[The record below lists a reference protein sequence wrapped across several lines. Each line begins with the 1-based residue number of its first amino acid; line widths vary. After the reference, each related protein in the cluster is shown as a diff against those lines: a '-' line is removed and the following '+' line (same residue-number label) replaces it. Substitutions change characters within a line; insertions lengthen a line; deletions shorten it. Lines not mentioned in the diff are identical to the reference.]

1 MNKRLAEE
9 WLFKILMI
17 TSLCFVLGSL
27 LIIIGL
33 VLYHGAPAITIEMV
47 TQTSSM
53 SLYTGRGGGILNAI
67 IGSIL
72 LAIPATILAFIV
84 GIFIALYLQRDFTD
98 PRLTN
103 IIRFVLDI
111 LWGTPS
117 IIYGVF
123 CMMIM
128 FALGATTSLL
138 WGIIA
143 LTLLEIPIITR
154 YMDESINM
162 VPHGLK
168 ESAYSLGSTR
178 VETAF
183 KIVRKQ
189 ALPGILAGVLLGL
202 GRGIGDAASIVFLI
216 GDSNSIP
223 TSLNSP
229 TSALPT
235 MIFNLY
241 SQPDPYVRQKA
252 YAAAF
257 ILLMI
262 VLLISVTSRV
272 ITKRITKHV
281 IR

>member
-1 MNKRLAEE
+1 LNKRVIEE
-9 WLFKILMI
+9 GVFEILMI
-17 TSLCFVLGSL
+17 LSLVFVLGSL
-27 LIIIGL
+27 IIIISL
-33 VLYHGAPAITIEMV
+33 VLYHGAPAITVEML
-47 TQTSSM
+47 TQTSS
-53 SLYTGRGGGILNAI
+53 SRLYTGRGGGILNAI
-67 IGSIL
+67 VGSIL
-72 LAIPATILAFIV
+72 LAIPATLLAFMV
-84 GIFIALYLQRDFTD
+84 GLTVALFLQSDFTH
-98 PRLTN
+98 PQLAN
-103 IIRFVLDI
+103 SVRFILDI

-123 CMMIM
+123 CMVIM
-128 FALGATTSLL
+128 FILGSTTSLL

-154 YMDESINM
+154 YMDETISM

-168 ESAYSLGSTR
+168 ESAYSLGLTK

-189 ALPGILAGVLLGL
+189 ALPGIIAGVLLGL

-216 GDSNSIP
+216 GESNSIP
-223 TSLNSP
+223 SSFDSP

-257 ILLMI
+257 ILLII
-262 VLLISVTSRV
+262 VLIISVASR
-272 ITKRITKHV
+272 ILTKRLTKH
-281 IR
+281 IIK